1 MTRYAVDM
9 GTLSWNFDYNYDY
22 DLDLNLDLN
31 LDLGYD
37 GVVDRYKKSNL

>member
-9 GTLSWNFDYNYDY
+9 GTLSWNFDYNYDL
-22 DLDLNLDLN
+22 DLDLGY
-31 LDLGYD
+31 DLGYD